1 MWRQIICQSVYQIIV
16 NLIIMYF
23 GGLMLGEPY
32 NLVTFDPR
40 NKGKVYTDTFL
51 FHTFFMMTMFNQIN
65 ARIVDKDEVNMF
77 KAIHVNKI
85 FLLVW
90 LIEMGVQHFMLFW
103 SSTTDTGR
111 AILGMEPLSIPLQ
124 IISVCIGAFSL
135 VVHVI
140 QVKAIPD
147 TKFIELDKNIALED
161 ETGAAVSLIDNI
173 SQSVR
178 GKVGQPD

>member
-16 NLIIMYF
+16 NLVIMYF
-23 GGLMLGEPY
+23 GGMMLGEPY

-40 NKGKVYTDTFL
+40 NKDKLYTDTFL

-65 ARIVDKDEVNMF
+65 SRIVDKDEINMF
-77 KAIHVNKI
+77 KAIHSNKI

-90 LIEMGVQHFMLFW
+90 VVEMAVQHFMLFW

-111 AILGMEPLSIPLQ
+111 AILGMEPLSVPLQ
-124 IISVCIGAFSL
+124 VISVCIGAFSL

-140 QVKAIPD
+140 HVKAVPD
-147 TKFIELDKNIALED
+147 KKFGELDEKIAIED
-161 ETGAAVSLIDNI
+161 ETGAAVALIDNI
-173 SQSVR
+173 SNSVR
-178 GKVGQPD
+178 GKLS